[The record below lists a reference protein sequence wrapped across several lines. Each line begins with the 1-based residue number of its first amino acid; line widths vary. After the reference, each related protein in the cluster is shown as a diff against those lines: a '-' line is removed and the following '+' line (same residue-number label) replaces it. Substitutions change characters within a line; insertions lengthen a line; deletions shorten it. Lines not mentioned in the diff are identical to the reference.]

1 VYQKFAGA
9 LPPLPFQEDGSRPAV
24 LADIKINSTYA
35 AAFGD
40 NQNAEQRCGSAAACA
55 AQCASGF
62 PGFILDVV
70 GKAGLPAPIAYLV
83 YIGEVVAPVL
93 LIIGL
98 FTRVAALI
106 VVVNMLFA
114 LALVHA
120 SQLFTLNQQGG
131 WQLELQGMYLF
142 TAVAIALMG
151 AGRLSVGGL
160 AGRWN

>member
-1 VYQKFAGA
+1 MASASASDAGSSDIGKLVLRVA
-9 LPPLPFQEDGSRPAV
+9 LGV
-24 LADIKINSTYA
+24 LILLHGIAKIK
-35 AAFGD
+35 G
-40 NQNAEQRCGSAAACA
+40 G
-55 AQCASGF
+55 

-98 FTRVAALI
+98 FTRVAAL
-106 VVVNMLFA
+106 VVAINMLFA
-114 LALVHA
+114 LGLVHA
-120 SQLFTLNQQGG
+120 SQLFMLNQQGG

-151 AGRLSVGGL
+151 AGRLSVGGV

>member
-1 VYQKFAGA
+1 MASASASDAGSSDFAKLILRVTLG
-9 LPPLPFQEDGSRPAV
+9 V
-24 LADIKINSTYA
+24 LILLHGIAKIK
-35 AAFGD
+35 G
-40 NQNAEQRCGSAAACA
+40 G
-55 AQCASGF
+55 

-70 GKAGLPAPIAYLV
+70 GKAGLPSFIAYLV

-106 VVVNMLFA
+106 IAVNMIFA

-120 SQLFTLNQQGG
+120 SQLFMLNQQGG

-151 AGRLSVGGL
+151 AGRLSVGG
-160 AGRWN
+160 AGGRWN

>member
-1 VYQKFAGA
+1 MASASEAGSSDIA
-9 LPPLPFQEDGSRPAV
+9 KLILRVTLGV
-24 LADIKINSTYA
+24 LILLHGIAKIK
-35 AAFGD
+35 G
-40 NQNAEQRCGSAAACA
+40 G
-55 AQCASGF
+55 

-106 VVVNMLFA
+106 VAVNMLFA

-120 SQLFTLNQQGG
+120 SQLFSLNQQGG

-151 AGRLSVGGL
+151 AGRLSVGGV

>member
-1 VYQKFAGA
+1 MASASDAGSSDIGK
-9 LPPLPFQEDGSRPAV
+9 LILRVTLGV
-24 LADIKINSTYA
+24 LILLHGIAKIK
-35 AAFGD
+35 G
-40 NQNAEQRCGSAAACA
+40 G
-55 AQCASGF
+55 

-70 GKAGLPAPIAYLV
+70 GKAGLPSFIAYLV

-93 LIIGL
+93 LIVGL

-106 VVVNMLFA
+106 VAVNMVFA

-120 SQLFTLNQQGG
+120 SQLAMLNQQGG

-151 AGRLSVGGL
+151 AGRLSVGG
-160 AGRWN
+160 AGGRWN